1 MLTDRASSGSGKVSE
16 WIAEIHE
23 WLQPMTKAS
32 LSVTPEHLEELIQ
45 QLRTHNDDILDIPKG
60 LATVLRIMHHLAV
73 PPPTHSKE
81 GRALLTCMGKR
92 YVFIKRNI
100 QSVGRSMR
108 FTLHPLAD
116 LFIPTSI
123 RFLWEAF

>member
-1 MLTDRASSGSGKVSE
+1 MPCVAVDRSCVVWVGQGVCNDLCLVWLLTDRASSGSGKVSE

-81 GRALLTCMGKR
+81 GRALL
-92 YVFIKRNI
+92 
-100 QSVGRSMR
+100 
-108 FTLHPLAD
+108 L
-116 LFIPTSI
+116 TSLKDSP
-123 RFLWEAF
+123 RCSG